1 METFGYV
8 SLGVVIVAIGGGV
21 VLLVREIPSI
31 ARYIRIHRM

>member
-8 SLGVVIVAIGGGV
+8 SLGVAIVALGGGIA
-21 VLLVREIPSI
+21 LFVREIPSI